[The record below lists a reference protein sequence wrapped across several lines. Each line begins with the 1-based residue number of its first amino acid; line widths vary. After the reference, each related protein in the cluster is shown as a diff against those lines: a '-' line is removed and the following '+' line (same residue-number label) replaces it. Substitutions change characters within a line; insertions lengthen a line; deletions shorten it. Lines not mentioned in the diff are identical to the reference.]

1 MSKTWRITFHG
12 TQSLTG
18 LITHLVTHSLTN
30 SLTNPCFGD
39 LIYVT
44 VAEEDAS
51 SKVVNVV
58 ADVENDVEERLT
70 IALLQLTLWQLACYD
85 CLDSSFGKSTLLLG
99 PLCLWQCLTWILL
112 RRINASN
119 VLFAPFFLLSQTGSF
134 ILQNMMYLFCKV
146 LYSIKLV

>member
-1 MSKTWRITFHG
+1 M
-12 TQSLTG
+12 TG
-18 LITHLVTHSLTN
+18 LNTH

-70 IALLQLTLWQLACYD
+70 IALLQLTL
-85 CLDSSFGKSTLLLG
+85 
-99 PLCLWQCLTWILL
+99 
-112 RRINASN
+112 
-119 VLFAPFFLLSQTGSF
+119 
-134 ILQNMMYLFCKV
+134 
-146 LYSIKLV
+146 